1 MPRRWPGM
9 VLILALGQAVL
20 GWQAAAGS
28 VPEPKAKPAAG
39 AQAASTRPSTIEAAP
54 PPAARLVPPAELAIW
69 QAAISAA
76 ESGNLDQALIAAGPS
91 RNEQLRNLVEY
102 LWIVRSGSTASIDD
116 IRSFLE
122 RHPDWPGRELM
133 TRRAEILLAEEP
145 SDARVLGWYGQ
156 RTPVLGEARLRLG
169 EALIRTGR
177 RQDGERLLREGWI
190 AGNFGPRQES
200 DILQRHAG
208 IIGQAHHI
216 ARLDRL
222 LWNGE
227 RAAAR
232 RMLARVGAD
241 WRALAEARLALQ
253 EQAGNVD
260 RLIARVPTRL
270 KDHPGL
276 VYERVRWR
284 RLKGLDE
291 DSASLLLAQDK
302 AAEHAERWWIE
313 RQYHTRR
320 ALAAGAMSDA
330 YRLASRH
337 GLESPR
343 LLAEAEWLAGWIA
356 LRFLNEP
363 ATALRHFNRLSDTA
377 RSTISNARGAYWA
390 GRAAEALGDKAM
402 AARLYAEAA
411 QHQTAF
417 YGQLAT
423 ARLGRSQHLDLRPDP
438 KPGAAEIDAFERR
451 PVPRA
456 AQILAAVGQ
465 RDRLRAFLMHLTD
478 RANTQSEHVLTAL
491 FAERMGQ
498 VDLMVASARRSAQ
511 NGVTL
516 VERAFPLLEGVEGGD
531 FAEKALVFALVRQ
544 ESNFRVDAV
553 SSAGALGLMQLM
565 PTTARAV
572 ARTLGM
578 QYSADK
584 LVVDPGYNTRLG
596 RHYLNSLIE
605 SYDGSY
611 VLALAAYNAG
621 PSRVQRWMREWGDP
635 RRPDVDV
642 VDWIELIPFS
652 ETRNYVQRVIE
663 GLQVYRQL
671 LSPNATVRLGIESD
685 LRGNN
690 PR

>member
-1 MPRRWPGM
+1 MALLF
-9 VLILALGQAVL
+9 VLGQVFLLWPAT
-20 GWQAAAGS
+20 GWGA
-28 VPEPKAKPAAG
+28 PEPKAKPAAG
-39 AQAASTRPSTIEAAP
+39 KSSRPAPPTIESGP
-54 PPAARLVPPAELAIW
+54 PPAARQVPPAELAIW
-69 QAAISAA
+69 QAATAAA
-76 ESGNLDQALIAAGPS
+76 EAGNLDQALIAAGPS

-102 LWIVRSGSTASIDD
+102 LWIVRSGSTATLED

-133 TRRAEILLAEEP
+133 QRRAENLLVEEP
-145 SDARVLGWYGQ
+145 SDARVIDWYAQ
-156 RTPVLGEARLRLG
+156 RSPVLGEARLRLG

-177 RQDGERLLREGWI
+177 RQDGERLIREGWI
-190 AGNFGPRQES
+190 AGSFSQRQES
-200 DILQRHAG
+200 DLLQRHG
-208 IIGQAHHI
+208 SLIRQAHHI

-222 LWNGE
+222 LWKGE
-227 RAAAR
+227 RASAR
-232 RMLARVGAD
+232 RMLPRVSPD
-241 WRALAEARLALQ
+241 WRALGEARLALQ

-260 RLIARVPTRL
+260 RLVARVPASL
-270 KDHPGL
+270 KDQPGL

-291 DSASLLLAQDK
+291 DSAALLLVQDK
-302 AAEHAERWWIE
+302 SSEFAERWWIE
-313 RQYHTRR
+313 RQYHARR
-320 ALAAGAMSDA
+320 ALAAGSVSDA
-330 YRLASRH
+330 YRLAARH
-337 GLESPR
+337 GLENPR
-343 LLAEAEWLAGWIA
+343 LLAEAEWLSGWIA

-363 ATALRHFNRLSDTA
+363 RTALRHFNQLTDTA
-377 RSTISNARGAYWA
+377 RSTISNSRGAYWA

-402 AARLYAEAA
+402 ADRLYAEAA
-411 QHQTAF
+411 GHPTAF
-417 YGQLAT
+417 YGQLAIS
-423 ARLGRSQHLDLRPDP
+423 RLGRSQHLDLKPDP
-438 KPGAAEIDAFERR
+438 KPSAAEIEAFERR
-451 PVPRA
+451 PVQRA
-456 AQILAAVGQ
+456 ARILAAVGQ

-478 RANTQSEHVLTAL
+478 RARTPSEHVLTAL

-516 VERAFPLLEGVEGGD
+516 IERAFPLLDGVDGGD
-531 FAEKALVFALVRQ
+531 FAEKALVFSLVRQ

-572 ARTLGM
+572 AQTLGM

-611 VLALAAYNAG
+611 VMALAAYNAG
-621 PSRVQRWMREWGDP
+621 PSRVQRWVREWGDP
-635 RRPDVDV
+635 RRADVDV
-642 VDWIELIPFS
+642 IDWIELIPFA

-671 LSPNATVRLGIESD
+671 LNPNATVRLGIESD
-685 LRGNN
+685 LRGSNS
-690 PR
+690 R